1 MASIELR
8 EKNGVMSEVVRIAEF
23 GVYGHDTVVSMKI
36 TEKGYREGYG
46 VWEEDNSS
54 YYYFNVLGDEKESFD
69 FASAE
74 FERIM
79 TRWGKFDWI
88 RIDKNTFEI
97 FYRNVMESSVHEDE
111 DLSLVTEKLDK
122 FLTFA
127 IELNNINKG

>member
-1 MASIELR
+1 MSVELR

-54 YYYFNVLGDEKESFD
+54 YYYFNVLGDEESFD
-69 FASAE
+69 FATAE

-79 TRWGKFDWI
+79 SRWVSLIGFGLTKIPLKSSIGMSWNLPSM
-88 RIDKNTFEI
+88 RM
-97 FYRNVMESSVHEDE
+97 RN
-111 DLSLVTEKLDK
+111 LSWLKTNLIS
-122 FLTFA
+122 F
-127 IELNNINKG
+127 